1 MSRRVAAQPDLRD
14 LLAPPVTDDER
25 AEEQAEREEVV
36 PMIRA
41 EPHGY
46 LARARA
52 TPQGFPWRDLTEA
65 SAIEIPVNARS
76 RWLQD
81 AEAAALRRVFSAG
94 MDRLYE
100 AANQQRPLVGGL
112 DF

>member
-1 MSRRVAAQPDLRD
+1 MSRRVATQPDLLD
-14 LLAPPVTDDER
+14 LLAPPLTDDER
-25 AEEQAEREEVV
+25 AEEQAEHEEVV
-36 PMIRA
+36 QMIRA
-41 EPHGY
+41 ERLGY

-52 TPQGFPWRDLTEA
+52 TTQGFPWRDLTETY
-65 SAIEIPVNARS
+65 AIEIRVNSKS
-76 RWLQD
+76 RWLPD

-100 AANQQRPLVGGL
+100 AANEQRPLVGGL